1 MYTYPMEAG
10 YSLQVDQ
17 GADLISE
24 RRVTRESEDAEYGQF
39 GISFNVG
46 LGKKL
51 EFDQDLTYEHGKY
64 VAPYSTDMSA
74 ETVPTL
80 FVYCDVLEHV
90 VVADVMAPLLRKVD
104 IKRKQ
109 TYVECIRC

>member
-1 MYTYPMEAG
+1 M
-10 YSLQVDQ
+10 
-17 GADLISE
+17 
-24 RRVTRESEDAEYGQF
+24 RVKMLNTGKF

-90 VVADVMAPLLRKVD
+90 VVGDVMAPLLRKVD
-104 IKRKQ
+104 MKRKQ